1 MVLGNYTRGIVE
13 RINNEVLHDEN
24 NDFVR
29 VLDGTVG
36 EYLENRGS
44 PFLNVFLVLAEG
56 SFLDLYAKLFGLYRR
71 DGESDEI
78 LRNRILTEERI
89 VESTTDFL
97 KLDIGLWVYQ
107 DGVVDDKNVLTSR
120 NPYLKDYHDEDYVFI
135 VTGNDLN
142 YIQSKFLLS
151 DVLFVE

>member
-13 RINNEVLHDEN
+13 RINNEALHDEN

-56 SFLDLYAKLFGLYRR
+56 SFLDLYAKLFGLSRR

-107 DGVVDDKNVLTSR
+107 DGVVDDNNVLTSR